1 MKTRASGHDPRILEF
16 AITSTGIELGD
27 EFAADQSWA

>member
-16 AITSTGIELGD
+16 TIMSTGIELGD
-27 EFAADQSWA
+27 EFAADQSWV